1 MLPSPPVSQ
10 AYVTFICM
18 HLRLIFV
25 PHYVTHT
32 HPNLL
37 EETSMPGTWQALHT
51 FVNK

>member
-18 HLRLIFV
+18 HVRLIFV

-37 EETSMPGTWQALHT
+37 EETSVPGTWQALHT